1 MLRLM
6 RTREENVLSATMRDM
21 QRDVVV
27 RGQKEGGSAEWLLKT
42 HSIPGSAIPALH
54 GLSNSTP
61 LATL

>member
-6 RTREENVLSATMRDM
+6 RTREENVLSATMRGM

-42 HSIPGSAIPALH
+42 HSKLGSAIPALH